1 MRTTLTTL
9 FRLTAIGIL
18 ATVIAVGSA
27 GCSQEKS
34 KTTPTKKTQAK
45 RKAHRT
51 KKLAKSNSAAQ
62 KSVTANKRESAKSSV
77 ATKGTKKTKASGP
90 TSKFASAKTTGNSQS
105 DTRATKPVVQT
116 PVKQVATNSSTPT
129 SPQDVAEDMQP
140 IGDDPTQL
148 REHYSNVIYAT
159 IRIRMEEAI
168 QRRAKLF
175 KQGTSPKS
183 EEIVNLERQILKA
196 RSLLVENGETVQ
208 PVHPPISQR
217 TTPR

>member
-18 ATVIAVGSA
+18 ATVIAAGSA
-27 GCSQEKS
+27 GCSQEES

-45 RKAHRT
+45 RKTLRT
-51 KKLAKSNSAAQ
+51 KKAAKSNVAVNKNA
-62 KSVTANKRESAKSSV
+62 TAKNSTTAE
-77 ATKGTKKTKASGP
+77 KGMKTKKNTAAS
-90 TSKFASAKTTGNSQS
+90 KVAKAKTTGSAKTNAR
-105 DTRATKPVVQT
+105 TAKPTQQT
-116 PVKQVATNSSTPT
+116 PVKQVATKTPT
-129 SPQDVAEDMQP
+129 PASPQEVAEDMPP
-140 IGDDPTQL
+140 IGDDPRQL

-175 KQGTSPKS
+175 KQGESPKS

-196 RSLLVENGETVQ
+196 RSLLVENGENVQ
-208 PVHPPISQR
+208 PVYPPISQR